1 VGTTDIGLD
10 WSANK
15 YVGIEHVRL
24 DGTVGYNASG
34 TATANSLVGN
44 SGDNWM
50 VGKGGNDRISA
61 GAGHDGMIG
70 GAGNNL
76 LDGGAGIDF
85 IDYGQFNIRDSLG
98 GGRTDEHGYN
108 LLTSLNSNSGTG
120 IRANL
125 DITAQLG
132 MAAGTVIR
140 SSNVS
145 EGVDTILNIEGMMGT
160 NFNDTLVGGIT
171 NDLLGGG
178 RGNDT
183 IVGGTGNDLLIL
195 GAGSAYG
202 LTVDMTALGID
213 FANQQ
218 TAATLKVLNLAS
230 LSTFNNAFADG
241 TYLAGSDAARQTA
254 FNGARDLSV
263 TKNGT
268 TTTATVTNGG
278 NGLGTVSYWGMEGLA
293 LSALSDTA
301 YGTAGNDTIW
311 GVDGSDTLYGGD
323 GNDVLAGT
331 LGMEMISSDTER
343 FAEANERDTLYGG
356 NGNDTI
362 VAGTSNS
369 TLFGEMGDDLLN
381 GLYGNDTLYGG
392 DGLDK
397 LDGGAGDDLLNGGA
411 GNDTVTGGAGID
423 TLIGGGG
430 TDVLI
435 GGAGDDEYLYTGTE
449 TLTEVAGGGID
460 KVFVFAGNTP
470 NTFTLAD
477 NFEWAALGNSGGV
490 GGAGSDI
497 NVFTNVATL
506 IGNSANNLL
515 LGNTDD
521 NVINGGAGNDT
532 LSGYGGDDLLIG
544 GLGTDLFVLNLSP
557 NQDQQSDRVSGFGG
571 QITDFNRT
579 GVNEGDKLLLNFRA
593 MNGSSSVDY
602 AYSFNGGT
610 SFGNTAQDAPRA
622 TLTYD
627 ASTGLLE
634 MQFQQSDGNGGWAFS
649 SADSTPD
656 ISYLITGAS
665 DSAAAVLNANSFL
678 VDTSIDTTHPMQR
691 DNYWGQQA

>member
-1 VGTTDIGLD
+1 
-10 WSANK
+10 
-15 YVGIEHVRL
+15 
-24 DGTVGYNASG
+24 
-34 TATANSLVGN
+34 
-44 SGDNWM
+44 
-50 VGKGGNDRISA
+50 
-61 GAGHDGMIG
+61 
-70 GAGNNL
+70 
-76 LDGGAGIDF
+76 
-85 IDYGQFNIRDSLG
+85 
-98 GGRTDEHGYN
+98 
-108 LLTSLNSNSGTG
+108 
-120 IRANL
+120 
-125 DITAQLG
+125 
-132 MAAGTVIR
+132 
-140 SSNVS
+140 
-145 EGVDTILNIEGMMGT
+145 
-160 NFNDTLVGGIT
+160 
-171 NDLLGGG
+171 
-178 RGNDT
+178 
-183 IVGGTGNDLLIL
+183 
-195 GAGSAYG
+195 
-202 LTVDMTALGID
+202 
-213 FANQQ
+213 
-218 TAATLKVLNLAS
+218 
-230 LSTFNNAFADG
+230 
-241 TYLAGSDAARQTA
+241 
-254 FNGARDLSV
+254 
-263 TKNGT
+263 
-268 TTTATVTNGG
+268 
-278 NGLGTVSYWGMEGLA
+278 
-293 LSALSDTA
+293 
-301 YGTAGNDTIW
+301 
-311 GVDGSDTLYGGD
+311 
-323 GNDVLAGT
+323 
-331 LGMEMISSDTER
+331 MEMISSDTER

-579 GVNEGDKLLLNFRA
+579 GASEGDKLLLNFKA

-610 SFGNTAQDAPRA
+610 SFGNAAQDAPRA

-656 ISYLITGAS
+656 ISYLITGTS

-678 VDTSIDTTHPMQR
+678 VDTNIDTTHPMQR
-691 DNYWGQQA
+691 DNYWG